1 MDLIDIEPD
10 EWEIEL
16 IKKFD
21 LEALKA
27 YAKEA
32 ERQKKSSGKK

>member
-1 MDLIDIEPD
+1 MDLIDIEPND
-10 EWEIEL
+10 WEIEL

-27 YAKEA
+27 YSREA
-32 ERQKKSSGKK
+32 QRQKNSSGKK

>member
-1 MDLIDIEPD
+1 MDLIDIEPSD
-10 EWEIEL
+10 WEVEL

-32 ERQKKSSGKK
+32 DRQKNAASKK